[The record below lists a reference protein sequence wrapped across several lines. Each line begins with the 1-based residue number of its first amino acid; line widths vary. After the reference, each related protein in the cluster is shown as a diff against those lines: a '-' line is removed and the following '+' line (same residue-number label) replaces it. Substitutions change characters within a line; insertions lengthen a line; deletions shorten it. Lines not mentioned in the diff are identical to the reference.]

1 MYCQIHRSAALP
13 RASPVLQIRR
23 VWTAPEGGQWCPLAR
38 RPDRVAS
45 LLAMS
50 IYDEDTPAHLR
61 AALSGDLSTVEAFL
75 AGGGDVN
82 QNDYWF
88 GSLLSAAIVGSQ
100 TQMREY
106 LVARGAR
113 CGKTDVYCLLEEI
126 LARPSYLEIAR
137 LLIEH
142 GADPAMGN
150 NGGWGAPHKLA
161 VLVGYNDTFLER
173 QARSRSAPMIRLL
186 VEKGAPVDLLVTRSK
201 VRLGIGATPLM
212 VAVAESA
219 PVVYLR
225 ELLRLGADLYATNE
239 DGDSAV
245 SLAQSVIY
253 DVDADGSPAAKQE
266 VLTFITD
273 VSRAGTYKRYINE
286 PRKRLLVLRKLV
298 ERGRARPPR
307 ESEEA
312 ARYAGPRAGMVF
324 TTRDGATGYYRDAA
338 APERLFC
345 ASTLRPVLERL
356 FCASTLPDVLFW
368 KVLSFWRTSRDGP
381 SL

>member
-1 MYCQIHRSAALP
+1 MSDH
-13 RASPVLQIRR
+13 
-23 VWTAPEGGQWCPLAR
+23 EGK
-38 RPDRVAS
+38 
-45 LLAMS
+45 
-50 IYDEDTPAHLR
+50 PAHLR
-61 AALSGDLSTVEAFL
+61 AAFAGDVSAVEAWL
-75 AGGGDVN
+75 SGGGDIN
-82 QNDYWF
+82 QAPAVQQYDFY

-100 TQMREY
+100 TQMREF
-106 LVARGAR
+106 LLARGAR
-113 CGKTDVYCLLEEI
+113 CGKYDIYILCDEI
-126 LARPSYLEIAR
+126 LASPSYLDVAR

-150 NGGWGAPHKLA
+150 ELFSSWGAQHKLA
-161 VLVGYNDTFLER
+161 VMASQDTTTLKR
-173 QARSRSAPMIRLL
+173 RATRCALLIRLL
-186 VEKGAPVDLLVTRSK
+186 VEKGAAVDP
-201 VRLGIGATPLM
+201 RLGGNTRFAVGTTSLM
-212 VAVAESA
+212 VAAFYTA

-225 ELLRLGADLYATNE
+225 ELLRLGADLSATNE
-239 DGDSAV
+239 EGDSAM
-245 SLAQSVIY
+245 SLAQSVINTP
-253 DVDADGSPAAKQE
+253 DAIGTPAAKQAG
-266 VLTFITD
+266 LIAKQAALIFITD

-298 ERGRARPPR
+298 ERGRATPPR

-368 KVLSFWRTSRDGP
+368 KVLSFWRTSRDGDEDGDIDGYEEDDDDENEDY
-381 SL
+381 